1 MTTYLLDRLYWL
13 GLRAEIAVLVIGPA
27 VVAAIAAV
35 AALRRRKGRW
45 RTVLL
50 VGLVLAGT
58 LPGIWWWS
66 PLRLDTTL
74 AYFGNDPA
82 ASLGAQRWHTYVR
95 ARWITALIDVAQLL
109 GFAAI
114 VAAALIGRP
123 YRMATRRD
131 EQP

>member
-1 MTTYLLDRLYWL
+1 MNTFLDELFSL

-27 VVAAIAAV
+27 VVAATAAV

-50 VGLVLAGT
+50 VGLVLAGA
-58 LPGIWWWS
+58 LPAVWWWS

-82 ASLGAQRWHTYVR
+82 AGVGAERWHTYIR
-95 ARWITALIDVAQLL
+95 ARWITQLIEVAELL
-109 GFAAI
+109 GFAGI
-114 VAAALIGRP
+114 VAAALLGRP
-123 YRMATRRD
+123 SRAATPRD